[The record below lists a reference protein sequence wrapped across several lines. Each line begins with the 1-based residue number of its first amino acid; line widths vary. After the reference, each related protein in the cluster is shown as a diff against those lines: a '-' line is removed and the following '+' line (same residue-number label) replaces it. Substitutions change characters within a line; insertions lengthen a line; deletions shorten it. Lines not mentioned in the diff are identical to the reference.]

1 MISIAENTRFIQKS
15 DRDAEMTAHD
25 SLKKQKSNLL
35 GIWIVLLILFIAE
48 LLFYT
53 WCRVQCTRLGYEMT
67 KEIEDNRKQMVL
79 QNSLVLEL
87 ARLKSPERISAIA
100 RQQLKL
106 EPPSH
111 EQMMV
116 LP

>member
-1 MISIAENTRFIQKS
+1 MRFSYKS
-15 DRDAEMTAHD
+15 NRDAEMTMGD
-25 SLKKQKSNLL
+25 SSKKQKTNLL
-35 GIWIVLLILFIAE
+35 GIWIVLLVLVISEF
-48 LLFYT
+48 LFYT

-67 KEIEDNRKQMVL
+67 RDLDANRKQTVL

-100 RQQLKL
+100 RQQMKL

>member
-1 MISIAENTRFIQKS
+1 VRSIAANMHFFQKFN
-15 DRDAEMTAHD
+15 RDAEMTAHD
-25 SLKKQKSNLL
+25 SPKKQKTNLL
-35 GIWIVLLILFIAE
+35 GIWIVLLGLFITE

-67 KEIEDNRKQMVL
+67 KDVEANRKQMVL
-79 QNSLVLEL
+79 QSSLVLEL

-111 EQMMV
+111 EQMVV

>member
-1 MISIAENTRFIQKS
+1 MHFERKLDKS
-15 DRDAEMTAHD
+15 AEMTSPD
-25 SLKKQKSNLL
+25 SPKKAKPNLL
-35 GIWIVLLILFIAE
+35 GIWIVLLAVFIVE
-48 LLFYT
+48 LLVYT

-67 KEIEDNRKQMVL
+67 KDVEANRKQLIL

-116 LP
+116 MP

>member
-1 MISIAENTRFIQKS
+1 
-15 DRDAEMTAHD
+15 MTTPD
-25 SLKKQKSNLL
+25 STTKRKSNLL
-35 GIWIVLLILFIAE
+35 GIWIVLLVLFIAE
-48 LLFYT
+48 FLFYA

-67 KEIEDNRKQMVL
+67 KDVEANRKQMVL
-79 QNSLVLEL
+79 QNSLVLEI

-111 EQMMV
+111 EQMVV

>member
-1 MISIAENTRFIQKS
+1 VRSIAKNKPFFQQSERE
-15 DRDAEMTAHD
+15 AELPTHD
-25 SLKKQKSNLL
+25 STKKQKSNLL
-35 GIWIVLLILFIAE
+35 GIWIVLLFLFIAE

-67 KEIEDNRKQMVL
+67 KNVEANRKQMVL

-111 EQMMV
+111 EQMVV

>member
-1 MISIAENTRFIQKS
+1 
-15 DRDAEMTAHD
+15 MTAGD
-25 SLKKQKSNLL
+25 ASKKQKTNLL
-35 GIWIVLLILFIAE
+35 GIWIVLLVLFISE

-53 WCRVQCTRLGYEMT
+53 WCRVQCTRVGYEMT
-67 KEIEDNRKQMVL
+67 KSLEANRKQTIL

-100 RQQLKL
+100 RQQMKL

-111 EQMMV
+111 EQIMV

>member
-1 MISIAENTRFIQKS
+1 MMIQ
-15 DRDAEMTAHD
+15 D
-25 SLKKQKSNLL
+25 SPKKQKSNLL
-35 GIWIVLLILFIAE
+35 GIWIVLLFLFTAE
-48 LLFYT
+48 FLFYA

-67 KEIEDNRKQMVL
+67 KDVEANRKQMVL

-87 ARLKSPERISAIA
+87 SRLKSPERISAIA
-100 RQQLKL
+100 RQQMKL

-111 EQMMV
+111 EQMVV

>member
-1 MISIAENTRFIQKS
+1 VRIISENMRFFQKS
-15 DRDAEMTAHD
+15 DEAEMTTRD
-25 SLKKQKSNLL
+25 SPKKQKSNLL
-35 GIWIVLLILFIAE
+35 RIWIFLLVLFISE
-48 LLFYT
+48 FLFYA

-67 KEIEDNRKQMVL
+67 KDVEANRKQML
-79 QNSLVLEL
+79 IQNSLVVEL

-111 EQMMV
+111 EQMVV

>member
-1 MISIAENTRFIQKS
+1 VRSIAEKMCFSQKS
-15 DRDAEMTAHD
+15 ERDAEMTTPD
-25 SLKKQKSNLL
+25 SPKKQKSNLL
-35 GIWIVLLILFIAE
+35 GIWIVLLVLFIGE

-67 KEIEDNRKQMVL
+67 KDVEANRKQMVL

-111 EQMMV
+111 DQMVV

>member
-1 MISIAENTRFIQKS
+1 MRFLQKA
-15 DRDAEMTAHD
+15 DRDAVMTTHD
-25 SLKKQKSNLL
+25 SPKEQKSNLL

-67 KEIEDNRKQMVL
+67 KDVEANRKQMVL

-116 LP
+116 MP

>member
-1 MISIAENTRFIQKS
+1 LRITSENMRFSQKTN
-15 DRDAEMTAHD
+15 DAEMTTHD

-35 GIWIVLLILFIAE
+35 RIWIFLLVLFISE
-48 LLFYT
+48 FLFYA

-67 KEIEDNRKQMVL
+67 KDVEANRKQML
-79 QNSLVLEL
+79 IQNSLVVEL
-87 ARLKSPERISAIA
+87 ARLKSPERVSAIA

-111 EQMMV
+111 EQMVV

>member
-1 MISIAENTRFIQKS
+1 
-15 DRDAEMTAHD
+15 MTTQD
-25 SLKKQKSNLL
+25 STKIQKSNLL
-35 GIWIVLLILFIAE
+35 GIWIVLLFLFLSE

-67 KEIEDNRKQMVL
+67 KDFDANRKQMVL
-79 QNSLVLEL
+79 QNSLVLEI

-111 EQMMV
+111 EQMVV

>member
-1 MISIAENTRFIQKS
+1 
-15 DRDAEMTAHD
+15 MTTQD
-25 SLKKQKSNLL
+25 PTKKQKSNLL
-35 GIWIVLLILFIAE
+35 GIWIVLLALFISE

-67 KEIEDNRKQMVL
+67 KDVEANRKQMVL

-111 EQMMV
+111 EQMVV

>member
-1 MISIAENTRFIQKS
+1 
-15 DRDAEMTAHD
+15 MTAHG
-25 SLKKQKSNLL
+25 SSKILKSNLL
-35 GIWIVLLILFIAE
+35 GIWIVLLALFLSE

-53 WCRVQCTRLGYEMT
+53 WCRVQCTRLGYEIT
-67 KEIEDNRKQMVL
+67 KDVEANRKQVVL
-79 QNSLVLEL
+79 QNSLVLEI

-111 EQMMV
+111 EQMVV

>member
-1 MISIAENTRFIQKS
+1 VSSVSEKMYFFPKS
-15 DRDAEMTAHD
+15 DRDPEMATHD
-25 SLKKQKSNLL
+25 SSKNQRSNLL
-35 GIWIVLLILFIAE
+35 GIWIVLLVLIIAE

-67 KEIEDNRKQMVL
+67 KDVEANRKQMVL

-111 EQMMV
+111 EQMVV

>member
-1 MISIAENTRFIQKS
+1 MRSIAENMRFSQIS
-15 DRDAEMTAHD
+15 DRDAKMTTQD
-25 SLKKQKSNLL
+25 SPKIQKSNLL
-35 GIWIVLLILFIAE
+35 GIWIVLLFLFLSE

-67 KEIEDNRKQMVL
+67 KNVDANRKQMVL
-79 QNSLVLEL
+79 QNSLVLEI

-111 EQMMV
+111 EQMVV

>member
-1 MISIAENTRFIQKS
+1 MRIISGNMLFFKPN
-15 DRDAEMTAHD
+15 DAEMTTHD

-35 GIWIVLLILFIAE
+35 RIWIFLLVLFISE
-48 LLFYT
+48 FLFYA

-67 KEIEDNRKQMVL
+67 KDVEANRKQML
-79 QNSLVLEL
+79 IQNSLVVEL
-87 ARLKSPERISAIA
+87 ARLKSPERVSAIA

-111 EQMMV
+111 EQMVV

>member
-1 MISIAENTRFIQKS
+1 MRNIAENMRFFQKS
-15 DRDAEMTAHD
+15 DRDAGMTTHD
-25 SLKKQKSNLL
+25 SPKKLKSNLL
-35 GIWIVLLILFIAE
+35 GIWIVLLALFIAE

-67 KEIEDNRKQMVL
+67 KDVEANRKQMVL

-111 EQMMV
+111 EQMVV

>member
-1 MISIAENTRFIQKS
+1 MRIISGKMHFSQKS
-15 DRDAEMTAHD
+15 TDVEMTTYD
-25 SLKKQKSNLL
+25 SLKKQKTNLL
-35 GIWIVLLILFIAE
+35 RIWIFLLVLFISE
-48 LLFYT
+48 FLFYA
-53 WCRVQCTRLGYEMT
+53 WCRVQCTSLGYEMT
-67 KEIEDNRKQMVL
+67 KDVEANRKQML
-79 QNSLVLEL
+79 IQNSLVIEL

-111 EQMMV
+111 EQMVV

>member
-1 MISIAENTRFIQKS
+1 MMSIEKY
-15 DRDAEMTAHD
+15 
-25 SLKKQKSNLL
+25 KSNLL
-35 GIWIVLLILFIAE
+35 RVWMVLLALFVGE
-48 LLFYT
+48 LLVYT

-67 KEIEDNRKQMVL
+67 KDVEANRKQLVL
-79 QNSLVLEL
+79 QDGLELEL

>member
-1 MISIAENTRFIQKS
+1 MHFSQKS
-15 DRDAEMTAHD
+15 NDVEMTTHD

-35 GIWIVLLILFIAE
+35 RIWIFLLVLFISE
-48 LLFYT
+48 FLFYA

-67 KEIEDNRKQMVL
+67 KDVEANRKQML
-79 QNSLVLEL
+79 IQNSLVIEL

-106 EPPSH
+106 EHPSH
-111 EQMMV
+111 EQMVV

>member
-1 MISIAENTRFIQKS
+1 MRIISENMRFSQKFN
-15 DRDAEMTAHD
+15 DAEMTTHD

-35 GIWIVLLILFIAE
+35 RIWIFLLVLFISE
-48 LLFYT
+48 FLFYA

-67 KEIEDNRKQMVL
+67 KDVEANRKQML
-79 QNSLVLEL
+79 IQSSLVVEL

-111 EQMMV
+111 GQMVV

>member
-1 MISIAENTRFIQKS
+1 
-15 DRDAEMTAHD
+15 MTTQD
-25 SLKKQKSNLL
+25 SPKIQKSNLL
-35 GIWIVLLILFIAE
+35 GIWIVLLFLFLSE

-67 KEIEDNRKQMVL
+67 KDVDANRKQMVL
-79 QNSLVLEL
+79 QNSLVLEI

-111 EQMMV
+111 EQMVV

>member
-1 MISIAENTRFIQKS
+1 MTTG
-15 DRDAEMTAHD
+15 DAP
-25 SLKKQKSNLL
+25 KKQKTNLL
-35 GIWIVLLILFIAE
+35 GIWIVLLVLFISE

-67 KEIEDNRKQMVL
+67 KDLEANRKQTIL

-87 ARLKSPERISAIA
+87 ARLKSPERISTIA
-100 RQQLKL
+100 RQQMKL

-111 EQMMV
+111 EQIMV

>member
-1 MISIAENTRFIQKS
+1 
-15 DRDAEMTAHD
+15 MTTQD
-25 SLKKQKSNLL
+25 SSNKKNSNIL
-35 GIWIVLLILFIAE
+35 GIWIVLLVLFVAE
-48 LLFYT
+48 FLFYA

-67 KEIEDNRKQMVL
+67 KDVEANRKQMVL

-111 EQMMV
+111 EQMVV

>member
-1 MISIAENTRFIQKS
+1 MKIIAMIMRFSKKA
-15 DRDAEMTAHD
+15 DRDAGMPPHD
-25 SLKKQKSNLL
+25 STKKQKSNLL
-35 GIWIVLLILFIAE
+35 GIWIVLLVLFISE

-53 WCRVQCTRLGYEMT
+53 WCRVQCTRLGYETT
-67 KEIEDNRKQMVL
+67 KDLEANRKQMVL
-79 QNSLVLEL
+79 QYSLVLEL

-100 RQQLKL
+100 RQQMKL

>member
-1 MISIAENTRFIQKS
+1 MRSIAEHMRFSQKS

-25 SLKKQKSNLL
+25 SPKKQKSNLL
-35 GIWIVLLILFIAE
+35 GIWIVLLFLFVAE
-48 LLFYT
+48 FLFYA

-67 KEIEDNRKQMVL
+67 KDVEANRKQMVL

-87 ARLKSPERISAIA
+87 SRLKSPERISAIA

-111 EQMMV
+111 EQMVV

>member
-1 MISIAENTRFIQKS
+1 MKMIPTIDRLFKKF
-15 DRDAEMTAHD
+15 DRDADMAGHD
-25 SLKKQKSNLL
+25 SSKKQRSNLL
-35 GIWIVLLILFIAE
+35 GIWIVLLVLFISE

-67 KEIEDNRKQMVL
+67 KDIEANRKQMIL

-100 RQQLKL
+100 RQQMKL

>member
-1 MISIAENTRFIQKS
+1 MRFSQKS
-15 DRDAEMTAHD
+15 NDAEMTTHD

-35 GIWIVLLILFIAE
+35 RIWIFLLVLFISE
-48 LLFYT
+48 FLFYA

-67 KEIEDNRKQMVL
+67 KDVEANRKQML
-79 QNSLVLEL
+79 IQNSLVIEL

-111 EQMMV
+111 EQMVV

>member
-1 MISIAENTRFIQKS
+1 MTTS
-15 DRDAEMTAHD
+15 D
-25 SLKKQKSNLL
+25 SPKKKKSNLL
-35 GIWIVLLILFIAE
+35 GIWIALLALFIVE

-67 KEIEDNRKQMVL
+67 KDVEANRKQMVL

-111 EQMMV
+111 EQMVV

>member
-1 MISIAENTRFIQKS
+1 MRIISGNMRFSQKS
-15 DRDAEMTAHD
+15 SDAEMTTHG

-35 GIWIVLLILFIAE
+35 RIWIFLLVLFISE
-48 LLFYT
+48 FLFYA

-67 KEIEDNRKQMVL
+67 KDVEANRKQML
-79 QNSLVLEL
+79 IQNSLVIEL

-111 EQMMV
+111 EQMVV

>member
-1 MISIAENTRFIQKS
+1 VINIVENMRFFQKF
-15 DRDAEMTAHD
+15 DRSTEMATHD
-25 SLKKQKSNLL
+25 SSKKQKSNLL
-35 GIWIVLLILFIAE
+35 GIWIVLLILFIGE

-67 KEIEDNRKQMVL
+67 KDVEANRKQMVL

-111 EQMMV
+111 EQMVV

>member
-1 MISIAENTRFIQKS
+1 VRIISESMRFSQKS
-15 DRDAEMTAHD
+15 NDAEMTTHD

-35 GIWIVLLILFIAE
+35 RIWIFLLVLFISE
-48 LLFYT
+48 FLFYA

-67 KEIEDNRKQMVL
+67 KDVEANRKQML
-79 QNSLVLEL
+79 IQNSLVVEL
-87 ARLKSPERISAIA
+87 ARLKSPERISEIA

-111 EQMMV
+111 EQMVV